1 MATVKFLSNFFVCL
15 LGCFLEQL
23 PTYINAAKSDDYI
36 LIVYFILKH
45 NLQAHMAFLLQTAT
59 FCTLIEIEPYTM
71 RHCLFFFHFSTI
83 GIQFHGVK
91 FEMRGPLLTL
101 GQFPKLQ
108 KLSVL
113 LQTKTNKMSIQEEC
127 SVQSFISYT
136 MQTPQSFETVW
147 RQTFSY
153 YVK

>member
-1 MATVKFLSNFFVCL
+1 M
-15 LGCFLEQL
+15 GCFLKQL

-59 FCTLIEIEPYTM
+59 FCTLIKIEPYTM
-71 RHCLFFFHFSTI
+71 RHCSKVKVIFFRFSTK

-91 FEMRGPLLTL
+91 LEMRGPLLTL

-108 KLSVL
+108 KMSVL
-113 LQTKTNKMSIQEEC
+113 LQTKNNKMSIQEEC
-127 SVQSFISYT
+127 SV
-136 MQTPQSFETVW
+136 
-147 RQTFSY
+147 
-153 YVK
+153 